1 MIFTVTFEKEHLYD
15 ISILQRIVVIARDP
29 QIFSSALYCYIHVS
43 TKWTILKL
51 MFVLYVNFRYSV
63 LIAK

>member
-43 TKWTILKL
+43 TK
-51 MFVLYVNFRYSV
+51 
-63 LIAK
+63 